1 MMEWPDWALSQ
12 LALLETSKHPETGSG
27 PIRQSARWQLV
38 LAAFSLAGFFVSLL
52 LNRWFTLVFVRFLKI
67 CVLFSCALM
76 HEMCITYWIT
86 VYSAACSASE
96 SNLLT
101 DDEQV
106 HVTRVLLV
114 SLIDCTVFLNMMFCF
129 VFCEDQDSFLIPL
142 WSSLKKWGQ
151 GGAKKHKNALG
162 IIQHPA
168 QPVHLHAAPVVFLLV
183 MYAVAVCVLQIPPIL
198 IRLPPENLNP
208 RTLWA
213 RVLSFN
219 CKFIATTSS
228 PSVQSVHF

>member
-1 MMEWPDWALSQ
+1 MGHWVLSQ

-38 LAAFSLAGFFVSLL
+38 LAAFSLAGFFFLWACCWIDDL
-52 LNRWFTLVFVRFLKI
+52 RWFFVRFLKI

-106 HVTRVLLV
+106 HITWVLLV

-129 VFCEDQDSFLIPL
+129 VFCEDHDSFLIPL
-142 WSSLKKWGQ
+142 WSSLKR
-151 GGAKKHKNALG
+151 GGTKKHKNALG

-168 QPVHLHAAPVVFLLV
+168 QPVYLHAAPVVFLLV

-219 CKFIATTSS
+219 CKFIATTSA